1 MQVSSPIHETAA
13 RQLRFCVPRSLC
25 SAESTKE
32 GSIVFQLGFG
42 GCLRG
47 TPLALAC
54 FVSASQRAAMDLL
67 WSAVSGV
74 QSVPTPEG
82 GSRQAISVLFVFVA
96 LEVC

>member
-1 MQVSSPIHETAA
+1 
-13 RQLRFCVPRSLC
+13 
-25 SAESTKE
+25 
-32 GSIVFQLGFG
+32 
-42 GCLRG
+42 
-47 TPLALAC
+47 
-54 FVSASQRAAMDLL
+54 MDLL